1 MLKNKL
7 KIISATLAFG
17 IAVVA
22 VQPAIAAEDM
32 SGMDH
37 SNMDHSQM
45 NQAAQAPA
53 SDMQGMDR
61 SGSAGKKP
69 MSMQGGDAPADARD
83 PHANSG
89 GYDFGPIPPP
99 KMADVAYMGSFRVN
113 RLERARSSENVLSH
127 YDVQGA
133 FGRDYD
139 QLILVAEGE
148 MTNGKVQDSRT
159 ELLWGHALATYWN
172 SQLGLRHDSG
182 DTPDQQWL
190 SLGVQGLAPYWFEVS
205 ATGYIGKQGRT
216 ALRLGAEYEL
226 LLTQKIILQ
235 PRIESN
241 LYGKQ
246 DELRELGSGLSNWV
260 AGVRLRYEIQ
270 REFAPYIGLEWN
282 GKFGS
287 TAEYARTAG
296 AQTQET
302 RAVAGLRFW
311 Y

>member
-1 MLKNKL
+1 MLKNQL
-7 KIISATLAFG
+7 KIISLTVFTFG
-17 IAVVA
+17 LAVVA
-22 VQPAIAAEDM
+22 VQPAIAAEVM

-37 SNMDHSQM
+37 S
-45 NQAAQAPA
+45 
-53 SDMQGMDR
+53 
-61 SGSAGKKP
+61 SAGEKKMP
-69 MSMQGGDAPADARD
+69 PMQGGDAPADARD

-99 KMADVAYMGSFRVN
+99 KMADVAYMGLLRVN
-113 RLERARSSENVLSH
+113 RLERARSSENMLTH
-127 YDVQGA
+127 YDIQGM

-139 QLILVAEGE
+139 QLVLLAEGE
-148 MTNGKVQDSRT
+148 MAGGKVQKSRT
-159 ELLWGHALATYWN
+159 ELLWGHALLTYWN

-190 SLGVQGLAPYWFEVS
+190 SLGVQGLAPYWFEVE
-205 ATGYIGKQGRT
+205 ATAYVGDQGRT
-216 ALRLGAEYEL
+216 ALRLAAEYEL

-235 PRIESN
+235 PRIEAN

-246 DELRELGSGLSNWV
+246 DELRELGSGLSNLV

-270 REFAPYIGLEWN
+270 REFAPYIGLEWS

-287 TAEYARTAG
+287 TAEYARATG
-296 AQTQET
+296 AQEQET